1 MLVIALFKILTSM
14 ELGHCQGKY
23 ANWIKWNIS
32 QEPPIQYTTVSN
44 LTFEIMAKQG
54 LRGGENGLL
63 GYIRRTTTLLRLEGY

>member
-1 MLVIALFKILTSM
+1 MVLVLGIGGLFGNI
-14 ELGHCQGKY
+14 GYWYWGKKVVLLMSAIHY
-23 ANWIKWNIS
+23 SI
-32 QEPPIQYTTVSN
+32 SN